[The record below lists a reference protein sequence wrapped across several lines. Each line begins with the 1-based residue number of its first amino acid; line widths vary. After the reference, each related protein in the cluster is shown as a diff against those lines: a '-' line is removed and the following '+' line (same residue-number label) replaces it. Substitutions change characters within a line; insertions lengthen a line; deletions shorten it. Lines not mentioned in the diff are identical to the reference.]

1 MNANEILGRL
11 NKAVRNIIWIGD
23 VYAFTLPPGEVY
35 NAEPFGEVGPLN
47 FVHHSISELKFAA
60 ALVTELAD
68 ARATQKSAWYEA
80 RIAELEANNA
90 ALVAERDEAVWRS
103 DHLILEMEAMKR
115 DLEFSRG
122 VINGVRNDLRA
133 QQEYSERFSKELH
146 REKGTVD
153 HQFAQIRSLYQQL
166 NDVLDWSAAW
176 KRAAVMYRGAF
187 IYRTTGKTGP
197 HAPAVPYDDPDADE
211 LAPFGWNPRDVVPEN
226 RSTVGL
232 GYERGEG

>member
-35 NAEPFGEVGPLN
+35 NTEPFGEVGPLN

-80 RIAELEANNA
+80 RIAELERVNA
-90 ALVAERDEAVWRS
+90 ALVAERDAAVRKRNGFERS
-103 DHLILEMEAMKR
+103 GNALGQRMAELINER
-115 DLEFSRG
+115 D
-122 VINGVRNDLRA
+122 DARA
-133 QQEYSERFSKELH
+133 
-146 REKGTVD
+146 
-153 HQFAQIRSLYQQL
+153 
-166 NDVLDWSAAW
+166 WSAAW